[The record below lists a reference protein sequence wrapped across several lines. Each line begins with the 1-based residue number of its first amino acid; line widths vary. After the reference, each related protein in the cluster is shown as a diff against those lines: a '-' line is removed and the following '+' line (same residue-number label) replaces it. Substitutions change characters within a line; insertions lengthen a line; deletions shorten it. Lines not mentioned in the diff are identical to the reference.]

1 MTKLIFRIALM
12 LNVALALS
20 SCTATHSGYMQSS
33 AALSSANFSYVT
45 NVRGESSATY
55 VFGIG
60 GLNKETLVD
69 DAQKR
74 MILSNPLKKNQAIAN
89 LTVNFKKTYIYFG
102 VITTVKCVV
111 TADIVE
117 FEE

>member
-1 MTKLIFRIALM
+1 
-12 LNVALALS
+12 
-20 SCTATHSGYMQSS
+20 MQSS

-45 NVRGESSATY
+45 NVKGESSATY

-102 VITTVKCVV
+102 VITIVKCVV

>member
-1 MTKLIFRIALM
+1 
-12 LNVALALS
+12 
-20 SCTATHSGYMQSS
+20 
-33 AALSSANFSYVT
+33 
-45 NVRGESSATY
+45 
-55 VFGIG
+55 
-60 GLNKETLVD
+60 VD